1 MVQHEKI
8 NSLFKMLIKIIKNI
22 VVGVILVI
30 FSFNL
35 SLADKHHYFFICKE
49 LPGPGATNW
58 EFELEID
65 FKKNKAF
72 IDGYSL
78 EIGEKDELYI
88 YAKKKVDDK
97 LNMSFNMNRFTGK
110 LNLWERDEG
119 TFSFNCKKLKRQL

>member
-1 MVQHEKI
+1 
-8 NSLFKMLIKIIKNI
+8 MLIKIIKNI

-119 TFSFNCKKLKRQL
+119 TFSFNCKKLKVGCRR